1 MDNIEKIKELLQ
13 NNNGILLVKE
23 AQKNDIHRQYIKQL
37 EETGYLKKV
46 SKGVYAEKDK
56 EINEFFILGQKYKKG
71 IFSHNTALYFYD
83 LTDRTPIR
91 IDMTLRIRD
100 YYDVYMLINT
110 QSKII
115 DKKTL
120 KDAITLTAQYRG
132 TSEIIKDWKKIVE
145 KIANDSKMRQQWK
158 RYQKDNFYAEEI
170 EYNDLINAI
179 SNVSEIFDN

>member
-1 MDNIEKIKELLQ
+1 MPKNLKLI
-13 NNNGILLVKE
+13 VK
-23 AQKNDIHRQYIKQL
+23 R
-37 EETGYLKKV
+37 
-46 SKGVYAEKDK
+46 GV
-56 EINEFFILGQKYKKG
+56 L
-71 IFSHNTALYFYD
+71 ST
-83 LTDRTPIR
+83 
-91 IDMTLRIRD
+91 RIRD

-145 KIANDSKMRQQWK
+145 KIANDSKMQRQWK

-179 SNVSEIFDN
+179 SKVGKIFDS